1 MITNFEKIT
10 ENLNPNDLKYLGLV
24 RVTLEK
30 ELIGKFKKDVEV
42 VEILNNAISEVSNPF
57 NYRMTSVKLR
67 KFVNHLRS
75 TGMLP
80 IIGTSKGYKVT
91 FNQDEIR
98 ANIQGLNERSNSIL
112 AAANGLKSFL
122 K

>member
-1 MITNFEKIT
+1 MITNFEQIT
-10 ENLNPNDLKYLGLV
+10 KDLNPNDLKYLGLV
-24 RVTLEK
+24 RTTLENQ
-30 ELIGKFKKDVEV
+30 LIGKFKKDVEV
-42 VEILNNAISEVSNPF
+42 VELLNDAINEVNNPF
-57 NYRMTSVKLR
+57 GYRMTSVKLR

-80 IIGTSKGYKVT
+80 IIGTAKGYKVT

>member
-30 ELIGKFKKDVEV
+30 ELVGKFKKDVEV
-42 VEILNNAISEVSNPF
+42 VEILNDAISEVNNPF